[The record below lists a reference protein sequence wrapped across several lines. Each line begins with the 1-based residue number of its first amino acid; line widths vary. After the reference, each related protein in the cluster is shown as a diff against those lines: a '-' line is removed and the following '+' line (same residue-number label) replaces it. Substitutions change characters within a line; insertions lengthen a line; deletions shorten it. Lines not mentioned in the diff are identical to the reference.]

1 MAKNDNEII
10 NIEPIQKDGE
20 KVLSELKNKRMVVA
34 RSSDDFLYVID
45 FQNQFHMFSHTVGAA
60 GGGQR
65 QFPKNEKYRATVK
78 KVAELADSVFSI
90 EYDREMNLYSVMAT
104 AEDAILSMFPSGD
117 RDKDAS
123 VEFAPWAREKN
134 AREAENGY
142 QSDDEIPEGSD
153 PFGEF
158 NPYSEG
164 LVKE

>member
-1 MAKNDNEII
+1 MPNANKEII
-10 NIEPIQKDGE
+10 NIEPVGKDGDTI
-20 KVLSELKNKRMVVA
+20 LNELKKERMVIA
-34 RSSDDFLYVID
+34 RSSDDFLYIVD
-45 FQNQFHMFSHTVGAA
+45 FQGQYHMFSHTIGAA

-78 KVAELADSVFSI
+78 KVVELADAVFSV
-90 EYDREMNLYSVMAT
+90 EYDRQMNLYGVMAT

-117 RDKDAS
+117 REKDAV
-123 VEFAPWAREKN
+123 VEFSPWDKEKN
-134 AREAENGY
+134 QREAENGY
-142 QSDDEIPEGSD
+142 QGEEIPEGAD